1 MREADE
7 APAPPE
13 GAAGTEARPAGKPGF
28 AERARRHR
36 EALRGRVHSDST
48 ELIRE
53 DRDRDYDDMIHRKQ
67 GA

>member
-1 MREADE
+1 MNEEPETRLE
-7 APAPPE
+7 PALS
-13 GAAGTEARPAGKPGF
+13 GAGGTETRQPGKPGF

-53 DRDRDYDDMIHRKQ
+53 DRARDYDN
-67 GA
+67 AWS